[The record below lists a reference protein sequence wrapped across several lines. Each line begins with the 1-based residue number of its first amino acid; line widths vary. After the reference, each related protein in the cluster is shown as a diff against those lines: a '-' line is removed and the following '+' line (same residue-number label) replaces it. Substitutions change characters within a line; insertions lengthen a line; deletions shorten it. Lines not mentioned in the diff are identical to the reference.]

1 MPGQRWDE
9 HRENHERFLRHLRG
23 EKEQVRPGS
32 FRRLVRA
39 LRKAFEARK
48 GGKKRG

>member
-1 MPGQRWDE
+1 MGQSWDE
-9 HRENHERFLRHLRG
+9 HRDNHGRLLEHLRG
-23 EKEQVRPGS
+23 EKKLVRPGS

-48 GGKKRG
+48 DGKDRG